1 MLDLESNANV
11 MVSGISVVGL
21 VDVDF
26 GDVVLDNNSVVEG
39 TLLVDKV
46 LGGILTTGWQREKK
60 GRIKKNDLK

>member
-1 MLDLESNANV
+1 MLDLESNAND

-60 GRIKKNDLK
+60 GRIKKKTI

>member
-11 MVSGISVVGL
+11 MASGISVVGL
-21 VDVDF
+21 VVDVDF

-60 GRIKKNDLK
+60 GRIKKKTI

>member
-11 MVSGISVVGL
+11 MVSGISVVAGL
-21 VDVDF
+21 VVDVDF

-60 GRIKKNDLK
+60 AELKKTI